1 MGTAN
6 VLISEDCC
14 YIVQNMEKEVE
25 SLGKEIVKDAS
36 SLDDNA
42 AAAGVDK
49 VPAKIDGKELVQ
61 LFKSMSV
68 SKKSKL
74 VRGDPKNW
82 RSSKGSFSSLTKK
95 SQAIDRLEKS
105 LQKNLKHR
113 SSFVRQNKKKP
124 DVRLV
129 RVNLRP
135 SKLSSVVAQLQND
148 YKNKSPDSRFS
159 EFSADC
165 SKALETIEKTT
176 IIKPQSSTT
185 NKIKKKIKK
194 FPVKPK
200 LNSGSDNDDNV
211 DKDVVLGH
219 EEGPNSS
226 KKPSRVQKKRKASTS
241 CAQQARNECYNTN
254 SAEINLSID
263 YLADYLEET
272 ILFPKK
278 MSYMAE
284 LMYT

>member
-1 MGTAN
+1 
-6 VLISEDCC
+6 
-14 YIVQNMEKEVE
+14 MEKEVE

-36 SLDDNA
+36 SSDDNV
-42 AAAGVDK
+42 AGEK

-61 LFKSMSV
+61 LFNLMSV

-74 VRGDPKNW
+74 VRDPKSW
-82 RSSKGSFSSLTKK
+82 RSLKGSFSLTKK
-95 SQAIDRLEKS
+95 SQAINRLEKS

-113 SSFVRQNKKKP
+113 SSVRQKKKP

-129 RVNLRP
+129 RVKLRP
-135 SKLSSVVAQLQND
+135 SKLTSVVAQLQKDHKNQSSTKNN
-148 YKNKSPDSRFS
+148 KNKSPDSRFS

-165 SKALETIEKTT
+165 SKALETIEKTS
-176 IIKPQSSTT
+176 IIKPQQSTT
-185 NKIKKKIKK
+185 NKKKKTKTIS
-194 FPVKPK
+194 VKPK
-200 LNSGSDNDDNV
+200 LNFETDDDDDNV
-211 DKDVVLGH
+211 GVGH
-219 EEGPNSS
+219 KEGEPNSS
-226 KKPSRVQKKRKASTS
+226 KKPNRVQKKRKASTS

-254 SAEINLSID
+254 SAEVNLSID

>member
-1 MGTAN
+1 
-6 VLISEDCC
+6 
-14 YIVQNMEKEVE
+14 MEKEVE

-148 YKNKSPDSRFS
+148 HKNQSSSSNSNKNKSPDSRFS

-194 FPVKPK
+194 FSVKPK

>member
-1 MGTAN
+1 
-6 VLISEDCC
+6 
-14 YIVQNMEKEVE
+14 MEKEVE

-105 LQKNLKHR
+105 LQKNLKRR

-148 YKNKSPDSRFS
+148 HKNQSSSSNSNKNKSPDSRFS

-185 NKIKKKIKK
+185 NE
-194 FPVKPK
+194 
-200 LNSGSDNDDNV
+200 GSRFSEFSV
-211 DKDVVLGH
+211 DCSKVL
-219 EEGPNSS
+219 
-226 KKPSRVQKKRKASTS
+226 
-241 CAQQARNECYNTN
+241 
-254 SAEINLSID
+254 
-263 YLADYLEET
+263 ET
-272 ILFPKK
+272 IEKTIIIKPQSAQKRWKLLKK
-278 MSYMAE
+278 QS
-284 LMYT
+284 LSNLNL

>member
-1 MGTAN
+1 
-6 VLISEDCC
+6 
-14 YIVQNMEKEVE
+14 MEKEVE

-148 YKNKSPDSRFS
+148 HKNQSSSSNSNKNKSPDSRFS

-176 IIKPQSSTT
+176 RQ
-185 NKIKKKIKK
+185 
-194 FPVKPK
+194 
-200 LNSGSDNDDNV
+200 
-211 DKDVVLGH
+211 
-219 EEGPNSS
+219 
-226 KKPSRVQKKRKASTS
+226 
-241 CAQQARNECYNTN
+241 
-254 SAEINLSID
+254 
-263 YLADYLEET
+263 
-272 ILFPKK
+272 
-278 MSYMAE
+278 
-284 LMYT
+284 

>member
-1 MGTAN
+1 
-6 VLISEDCC
+6 
-14 YIVQNMEKEVE
+14 MEKEVE

-36 SLDDNA
+36 SSDDNA
-42 AAAGVDK
+42 GDK

-74 VRGDPKNW
+74 IRDPKSW
-82 RSSKGSFSSLTKK
+82 RSSSKGSSLTKN
-95 SQAIDRLEKS
+95 S
-105 LQKNLKHR
+105 LQKCLKNR
-113 SSFVRQNKKKP
+113 SSSVRQKKKP
-124 DVRLV
+124 LV
-129 RVNLRP
+129 RVKLRP
-135 SKLSSVVAQLQND
+135 SKLTSVVDQLQKDHHNNQSSSSS
-148 YKNKSPDSRFS
+148 KKSKSPDSRFS

-176 IIKPQSSTT
+176 IIKPQSK
-185 NKIKKKIKK
+185 NKQKKKIKK
-194 FPVKPK
+194 VVKPK
-200 LNSGSDNDDNV
+200 LNFGNSDSGSSDDNV
-211 DKDVVLGH
+211 DKKDVVGQE
-219 EEGPNSS
+219 EEGPKSG
-226 KKPSRVQKKRKASTS
+226 KKPNRVQKKRKASTS
-241 CAQQARNECYNTN
+241 CAQQARNECYNN
-254 SAEINLSID
+254 SAEVNLSID

>member
-1 MGTAN
+1 
-6 VLISEDCC
+6 
-14 YIVQNMEKEVE
+14 MEKEVE

-36 SLDDNA
+36 SSPDDNA
-42 AAAGVDK
+42 GDK

-74 VRGDPKNW
+74 IRDPKSW
-82 RSSKGSFSSLTKK
+82 RSSSKGSSMTKN
-95 SQAIDRLEKS
+95 S
-105 LQKNLKHR
+105 LQKCLKNR
-113 SSFVRQNKKKP
+113 SSSVRQKKKP
-124 DVRLV
+124 LV
-129 RVNLRP
+129 RVKLRP
-135 SKLSSVVAQLQND
+135 SKLTSVVDQLQKDHNNQSSSS
-148 YKNKSPDSRFS
+148 KKSKSPDSRFS

-176 IIKPQSSTT
+176 IIKPQSK
-185 NKIKKKIKK
+185 NKQKKKIKVV
-194 FPVKPK
+194 VKPK
-200 LNSGSDNDDNV
+200 LNFGNSDSGSSDDNV
-211 DKDVVLGH
+211 DKKDVVGQ
-219 EEGPNSS
+219 EEGPKSG
-226 KKPSRVQKKRKASTS
+226 KKPNRVQKKRKASTS
-241 CAQQARNECYNTN
+241 CAQQARNECYNN
-254 SAEINLSID
+254 SAEVNLSID

>member
-1 MGTAN
+1 MG
-6 VLISEDCC
+6 
-14 YIVQNMEKEVE
+14 
-25 SLGKEIVKDAS
+25 
-36 SLDDNA
+36 A

-74 VRGDPKNW
+74 VRGDHKNW

-148 YKNKSPDSRFS
+148 HKNQSSSSNSNKNKSPDSRFS

-176 IIKPQSSTT
+176 IIKPQSK
-185 NKIKKKIKK
+185 NKQKKKIKVV
-194 FPVKPK
+194 VKPK
-200 LNSGSDNDDNV
+200 LNFGNSDSGSSDDNV
-211 DKDVVLGH
+211 DKKDVVGQ
-219 EEGPNSS
+219 EEGPKSG
-226 KKPSRVQKKRKASTS
+226 KKPNRVQKKRKASTS
-241 CAQQARNECYNTN
+241 CAQQARNECYNN
-254 SAEINLSID
+254 SAEVNLSID

>member
-1 MGTAN
+1 M
-6 VLISEDCC
+6 
-14 YIVQNMEKEVE
+14 
-25 SLGKEIVKDAS
+25 
-36 SLDDNA
+36 
-42 AAAGVDK
+42 
-49 VPAKIDGKELVQ
+49 
-61 LFKSMSV
+61 
-68 SKKSKL
+68 
-74 VRGDPKNW
+74 
-82 RSSKGSFSSLTKK
+82 
-95 SQAIDRLEKS
+95 
-105 LQKNLKHR
+105 
-113 SSFVRQNKKKP
+113 
-124 DVRLV
+124 
-129 RVNLRP
+129 
-135 SKLSSVVAQLQND
+135 SSVVAQLQND
-148 YKNKSPDSRFS
+148 HKNQSSSSNSNKNKSPDSRFS

>member
-1 MGTAN
+1 MGQFKCNTAN

-74 VRGDPKNW
+74 IRDPKSW
-82 RSSKGSFSSLTKK
+82 RSSSKGSSLTKN
-95 SQAIDRLEKS
+95 S
-105 LQKNLKHR
+105 LQKCLKNR
-113 SSFVRQNKKKP
+113 SSSVRQKKKP
-124 DVRLV
+124 LV
-129 RVNLRP
+129 RVKLRP
-135 SKLSSVVAQLQND
+135 SKLTSVVDQLQKDHHN
-148 YKNKSPDSRFS
+148 NQSSSSKSPDSRFS

-176 IIKPQSSTT
+176 IIKPQSK
-185 NKIKKKIKK
+185 NKQKKKIKVV
-194 FPVKPK
+194 VKPK
-200 LNSGSDNDDNV
+200 LNFGNSDSGSSDDNV
-211 DKDVVLGH
+211 DKKDVVGQ
-219 EEGPNSS
+219 EEGPKSG
-226 KKPSRVQKKRKASTS
+226 KKPK
-241 CAQQARNECYNTN
+241 
-254 SAEINLSID
+254 
-263 YLADYLEET
+263 
-272 ILFPKK
+272 
-278 MSYMAE
+278 
-284 LMYT
+284 

>member
-1 MGTAN
+1 MN
-6 VLISEDCC
+6 I
-14 YIVQNMEKEVE
+14 K
-25 SLGKEIVKDAS
+25 KDHHNNQS
-36 SLDDNA
+36 S
-42 AAAGVDK
+42 
-49 VPAKIDGKELVQ
+49 
-61 LFKSMSV
+61 SS
-68 SKKSKL
+68 SKKS
-74 VRGDPKNW
+74 
-82 RSSKGSFSSLTKK
+82 
-95 SQAIDRLEKS
+95 
-105 LQKNLKHR
+105 
-113 SSFVRQNKKKP
+113 
-124 DVRLV
+124 
-129 RVNLRP
+129 
-135 SKLSSVVAQLQND
+135 
-148 YKNKSPDSRFS
+148 KSPDSRFS

>member
-1 MGTAN
+1 
-6 VLISEDCC
+6 
-14 YIVQNMEKEVE
+14 MEKEVE

-36 SLDDNA
+36 SSDDNA
-42 AAAGVDK
+42 GDK

-74 VRGDPKNW
+74 IRDPKSW
-82 RSSKGSFSSLTKK
+82 RSSSKGSSLTKN
-95 SQAIDRLEKS
+95 S
-105 LQKNLKHR
+105 LQKCLKNR
-113 SSFVRQNKKKP
+113 SSSVRQKKKP
-124 DVRLV
+124 LV
-129 RVNLRP
+129 RVKLRP
-135 SKLSSVVAQLQND
+135 SKLTSVVDQLQKD
-148 YKNKSPDSRFS
+148 QSSSSSKKSKSPDSRFS

-176 IIKPQSSTT
+176 IIKPQSK
-185 NKIKKKIKK
+185 NKQKKKIKK
-194 FPVKPK
+194 VVKPK
-200 LNSGSDNDDNV
+200 LNFGNSDSGSSDDNV
-211 DKDVVLGH
+211 DKKDVVGQ
-219 EEGPNSS
+219 EEGPKSG
-226 KKPSRVQKKRKASTS
+226 KKPNRVQKKRKASTS
-241 CAQQARNECYNTN
+241 CAQQARNECYNN
-254 SAEINLSID
+254 SAEVNLSID

>member
-1 MGTAN
+1 
-6 VLISEDCC
+6 
-14 YIVQNMEKEVE
+14 MEKEVE

-36 SLDDNA
+36 SSDDNA
-42 AAAGVDK
+42 GDK

-74 VRGDPKNW
+74 IRDPKSW
-82 RSSKGSFSSLTKK
+82 RSSSKGSSLTKN
-95 SQAIDRLEKS
+95 S
-105 LQKNLKHR
+105 LQKCLKNR
-113 SSFVRQNKKKP
+113 SSFVRQKKKP
-124 DVRLV
+124 LV
-129 RVNLRP
+129 RVKLRP
-135 SKLSSVVAQLQND
+135 SKLTSVVDQLQKDHHN
-148 YKNKSPDSRFS
+148 KQSSSSSKKKKSPDSRFS

-176 IIKPQSSTT
+176 IIKPQSK
-185 NKIKKKIKK
+185 NKQKKKIKVV
-194 FPVKPK
+194 VKPK
-200 LNSGSDNDDNV
+200 LNFGNSDSGSSDDNV
-211 DKDVVLGH
+211 DKDVVGQ
-219 EEGPNSS
+219 EEKGPKSG
-226 KKPSRVQKKRKASTS
+226 KKPNRVQKKRKASTS
-241 CAQQARNECYNTN
+241 CAQQARNECYNN
-254 SAEINLSID
+254 SAEVNLSID